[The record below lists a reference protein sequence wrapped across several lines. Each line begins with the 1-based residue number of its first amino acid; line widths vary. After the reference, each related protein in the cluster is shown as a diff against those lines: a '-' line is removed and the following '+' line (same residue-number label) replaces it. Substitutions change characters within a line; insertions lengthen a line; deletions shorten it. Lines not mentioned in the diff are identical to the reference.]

1 VSQTQI
7 ALLALV
13 VTIFGWYATYFYTK
27 RREDRTRRLEA
38 KLKHMER
45 QIDELYGPLHAL
57 IQQIFAVWQVR
68 EDLLKVSALT
78 EAQKEAARDVIW
90 REFFRPIHE
99 QIQVLL
105 RTKLH
110 LVQGKVPYSFEEY
123 LQHAVNEATQHAL
136 FDKLQIDIPGTTQ
149 RKGWP
154 KEFAKDVFLSLRH
167 IREDYDES
175 LRRFDARRVLGSGS
189 WIGRRRRRRAVS
201 QDVEKHMTMG

>member
-1 VSQTQI
+1 MSQTQI

-68 EDLLKVSALT
+68 EDLLMVSALT

-123 LQHAVNEATQHAL
+123 LQ
-136 FDKLQIDIPGTTQ
+136 LQIDIPGTTQ

-175 LRRFDARRVLGSGS
+175 LRRFDARSVLGSGS

-201 QDVEKHMTMG
+201 QDVEKQMTMG